1 VAEALASS
9 KAQKHRQL
17 FRLAYG
23 VLALAFWI
31 SVGGFVLLVTR
42 AHHSASASSWSTWKP
57 DTQGLAGAREIG
69 LRISSGYMSA
79 NGTQLVAV
87 QEHSPQV
94 QGLKLEAIGV
104 RRLNSAGQIDPYIG
118 LFHAD
123 KTLIYAFCGLEA
135 NCSIEGSSTAQ
146 SQRALR
152 REALELS
159 LYAFKYLHDV
169 DQVVSLLEPVKNSGT
184 SAVFLRKSD
193 LKPELDHPLRD
204 TLPLATPPV
213 DTSNDAKEAP
223 VIDALTSQATFP
235 AHFEPLPDGDAIL
248 VLDIAAQTPTQ

>member
-1 VAEALASS
+1 MAEAL
-9 KAQKHRQL
+9 KHRHL

-31 SVGGFVLLVTR
+31 SVGGFVLLLTR
-42 AHHSASASSWSTWKP
+42 PNHSAPVGWSKWRP
-57 DTQGLAGAREIG
+57 DTQGLPGAREIG
-69 LRISSGYMSA
+69 LRIASRYRSA

-104 RRLNSAGQIDPYIG
+104 RRLNAGGQIDPYIG
-118 LFHAD
+118 LFRTD
-123 KTLIYAFCGLEA
+123 KTLIYAFCGLQA
-135 NCSIEGSSTAQ
+135 NCSIAGTETAQ
-146 SQRALR
+146 SQRTLR

-159 LYAFKYLHDV
+159 LYAFKYLHGI
-169 DQVVSLLEPVKNSGT
+169 DQVVSLLQPVRDSGT

-193 LKPELDHPLRD
+193 LRPELQHPLHD
-204 TLPLATPPV
+204 TLPLASPPV
-213 DTSNDAKEAP
+213 ATAGNPKEAS
-223 VIDALTSQATFP
+223 VIDALTLQSTFP

-248 VLDIAAQTPTQ
+248 VLDIAQQTPTQ